1 MTRAPRSQER
11 GPARMIYR
19 ARQFFGAALARV
31 DAAERA
37 ALLDAAGVPPPL
49 AALFRRMPRPYQW
62 HALNVARRLQMEGQ
76 TDPVLLQAALLHDM
90 GKWDP
95 ATGGR
100 VGLTHRVLTVLL
112 GRVPPGRRLLRR
124 LSSGP
129 PPARTWRYPWYL
141 QRQHPALGARLAAAH
156 GAPPAVVELIRHH
169 EDPAPPLA
177 PPQRARLR
185 ALQAAD
191 ERE

>member
-1 MTRAPRSQER
+1 ML
-11 GPARMIYR
+11 YR

-31 DAAERA
+31 DPAERA
-37 ALLDAAGVPPPL
+37 ALLDAAGLPPPL

-62 HALNVARRLQMEGQ
+62 HALNVARRLRAEGHG
-76 TDPVLLQAALLHDM
+76 DPALLQAALLHDM

-95 ATGGR
+95 ATGRR
-100 VGLTHRVLTVLL
+100 VTLPHRVLAVLL

-124 LSSGP
+124 LGSGP
-129 PPARTWRYPWYL
+129 PPARAWRYPWYL
-141 QRQHPALGARLAAAH
+141 QQQHPALGARLAAAH
-156 GAPPAVVELIRHH
+156 GARPAVVELIRHH

-177 PPQRARLR
+177 PAQRARLR

-191 ERE
+191 DRE